1 MKWDVEAQQNKILK
15 VENREQQQQQQQQQ
29 QQPICRRNALKM
41 NPVS

>member
-29 QQPICRRNALKM
+29 QPICRRNALKM